1 MEGYSPTDHDDAPS
15 VMPNTRESRMHRAAR
30 SEVLRVMN
38 DALGVVLLLE
48 LGEARSVRVVIL
60 LVGLVCGVRAV
71 DVVHCEGEERE
82 GQNASALRE
91 KKRDDAPY
99 SLKNV
104 CGWFSSSAAFM
115 SVMNLIP
122 SASGT
127 ELGIVA

>member
-1 MEGYSPTDHDDAPS
+1 
-15 VMPNTRESRMHRAAR
+15 MHRAAR

-71 DVVHCEGEERE
+71 DVVHCEGEQRA
-82 GQNASALRE
+82 GQNAERCE
-91 KKRDDAPY
+91 KGEGRRKRDDAPY